1 MCRPPALQASHT
13 HFSLQGVSGLGAKP
27 TSFPRRERAQCSP
40 PPPPYTQPTPA
51 TRGQAWSYHGQAF
64 SPLWFFFLKACASP
78 VPSKVQTSSPIP
90 PMHTCTTHTHM
101 HTRSTHTISS
111 DEEMRS
117 SYPDPGSTAAPG
129 RQQHFVDSSHRDIN
143 RLCSALTVA
152 QDQRH
157 SPPSVFPIFC
167 SAFGLKGCEVAL
179 DPIHISFLTLHSLL
193 TPSPLSNLLQTNE
206 IRISGCGT
214 QKLGFCFLLFS
225 SQLQSGCNFQLL

>member
-1 MCRPPALQASHT
+1 MPPSPLCLQASHT

-27 TSFPRRERAQCSP
+27 TSFPRRESP
-40 PPPPYTQPTPA
+40 VLPPPPYTQPTPA

-64 SPLWFFFLKACASP
+64 SPLWFFFLKVCASP
-78 VPSKVQTSSPIP
+78 VPSKVQTSSPHS

-129 RQQHFVDSSHRDIN
+129 RSVAALCGQLPQGHKQALLSPDSSPGPE
-143 RLCSALTVA
+143 A
-152 QDQRH
+152 Q
-157 SPPSVFPIFC
+157 STFCFPHLC

-179 DPIHISFLTLHSLL
+179 DPHSYQFPDVS
-193 TPSPLSNLLQTNE
+193 TVS
-206 IRISGCGT
+206 
-214 QKLGFCFLLFS
+214 
-225 SQLQSGCNFQLL
+225 